1 MATFSQYRQFV
12 SKLLNKEIDFNTDT
26 IYAALLG
33 AGYTPNLDTHA
44 YWSDVVASEIA
55 NGNGYTTNGQLLASC
70 TITYTAANS
79 WATTWAATTAF
90 ALNTVIR
97 PATGNGFL
105 YRAKAAGTTA
115 GTTPTWPTTLGGEVT
130 DGTVTWECVG
140 MGITVIDAADPAW
153 TSSNIT
159 ARYVAIYDRSPASDA
174 TRPLIGLI
182 DQGAAVTSVN
192 ATWGVTFDAQ
202 GITNFFAMQ

>member
-159 ARYVAIYDRSPASDA
+159 ARYVVLVDRSPGSDA

-182 DQGAAVTSVN
+182 DQGAAVTSIN